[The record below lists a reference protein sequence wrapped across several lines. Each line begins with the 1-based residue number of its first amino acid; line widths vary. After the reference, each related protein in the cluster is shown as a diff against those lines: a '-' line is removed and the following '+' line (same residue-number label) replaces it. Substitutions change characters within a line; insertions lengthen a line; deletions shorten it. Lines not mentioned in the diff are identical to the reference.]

1 MPPYSNTSIIVR
13 KCAGIGNILD
23 KKCADISDTSGILIA
38 DIADILDT
46 LM

>member
-1 MPPYSNTSIIVR
+1 MGDIP
-13 KCAGIGNILD
+13 D
-23 KKCADISDTSGILIA
+23 KKCADISDTSGILVA